1 MAVYADLKDKRV
13 LVTGAAGGIGQA
25 QVKAFLKQGAKV
37 IGVDRRESQ
46 LTDALLT
53 SVKLDL
59 SDHDALVAFM
69 QQCEVDIVC
78 NTAGVLDDFKPIGET
93 SEADFADILQT
104 NLNAVF
110 TITKHL
116 IQQNRP
122 TRVC

>member
-1 MAVYADLKDKRV
+1 M
-13 LVTGAAGGIGQA
+13 
-25 QVKAFLKQGAKV
+25 
-37 IGVDRRESQ
+37 
-46 LTDALLT
+46 TDALLT